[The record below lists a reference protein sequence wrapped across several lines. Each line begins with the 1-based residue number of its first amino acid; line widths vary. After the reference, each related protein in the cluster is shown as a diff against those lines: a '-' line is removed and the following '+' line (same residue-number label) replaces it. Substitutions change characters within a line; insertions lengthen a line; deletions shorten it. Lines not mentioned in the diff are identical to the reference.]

1 MDPMPGYIALQ
12 VPEPQYREML
22 THLVSLLS
30 AQPVE
35 SPMPVADTAAPAPG
49 QAWGDRH
56 VAVGEGSVRLGG
68 NGDPGRARRL
78 EHFWPED
85 VWRSVWP
92 ILRDDTQRL
101 LVVLAERPIE
111 WVPITAFEDA
121 LGSIQAVQ
129 SALSSLTKRMKK
141 FGLNSWPF
149 HVVNTDDQTRRA
161 KYQMDKATAM
171 IILELSQAGQ
181 GN

>member
-1 MDPMPGYIALQ
+1 MPGYIALQ

-35 SPMPVADTAAPAPG
+35 SPMPVANTPAPAPG
-49 QAWGDRH
+49 QD
-56 VAVGEGSVRLGG
+56 
-68 NGDPGRARRL
+68 
-78 EHFWPED
+78 EHSWPED

-121 LGSIQAVQ
+121 LGPNQAVR

-149 HVVNTDDQTRRA
+149 RVVNADDQTGRA
-161 KYQMDKATAM
+161 KYQMDKATAK
-171 IILELSQAGQ
+171 IVLELSRADEGD
-181 GN
+181 